1 MLLVCLVFFACS
13 LIGRSID
20 YDVGKMW
27 GGELSGPSVTL
38 RPLTPHAILAPLKY
52 KTNTYKDDSAKP
64 IFLAIAS
71 APTGEAPKPVTTGKK
86 KAVGDADFAAGPE
99 FKVPVPATWEF
110 LVKGTEF
117 NSWITSISPG
127 SELSISQVMGS
138 GFPIAENV
146 DGFKYDFPT
155 QNLILFATG
164 SGIAPIRSAIESDQL
179 GIGKGRT
186 CTLYYGVR
194 TPDDLSYVSKFPLW
208 EQGGVSV
215 VPVISQP
222 DLGGNWMGRTGYV
235 QNALEE
241 DGVPI
246 PRNSAALLC
255 GVNGMVDSV
264 KAMLLDSGVFEGR
277 VLKNF

>member
-1 MLLVCLVFFACS
+1 M
-13 LIGRSID
+13 
-20 YDVGKMW
+20 
-27 GGELSGPSVTL
+27 
-38 RPLTPHAILAPLKY
+38 
-52 KTNTYKDDSAKP
+52 
-64 IFLAIAS
+64 
-71 APTGEAPKPVTTGKK
+71 
-86 KAVGDADFAAGPE
+86 
-99 FKVPVPATWEF
+99 
-110 LVKGTEF
+110 
-117 NSWITSISPG
+117 
-127 SELSISQVMGS
+127 
-138 GFPIAENV
+138 
-146 DGFKYDFPT
+146 
-155 QNLILFATG
+155 
-164 SGIAPIRSAIESDQL
+164 
-179 GIGKGRT
+179 
-186 CTLYYGVR
+186 
-194 TPDDLSYVSKFPLW
+194 SKFPLW